1 MYSNFDEKVTK
12 GSQNGGGP
20 RKQGRTGIAVT
31 EVLQDSLSILECPPV
46 K

>member
-1 MYSNFDEKVTK
+1 MYSNFDEIVTK
-12 GSQNGGGP
+12 GSQNGGP
-20 RKQGRTGIAVT
+20 QKQGRTGIAVT

>member
-1 MYSNFDEKVTK
+1 MMYSNFDEKVTK
-12 GSQNGGGP
+12 GSQNVGP
-20 RKQGRTGIAVT
+20 RKQGRTGTAVT